1 MAAIMTYLLVT
12 VGGIVCVT
20 DSSRGCPD
28 WPGCYGKIVPPL
40 RTDAIIESVHR
51 LLAALTSVAI
61 VAAAIVGWRRSRS
74 IRWVSWPP
82 LIAVAFLLAVNVF
95 GALVVLRGLSPS
107 MAAVDLGSAL
117 MVLALMLTASVV
129 AASHYDYPRMPN
141 RLSFRNPFAKL
152 ALLTLFATFIVLV
165 SGPLVADP
173 GSTERC
179 LGWPLYADQTIS
191 ADLLGRLQVARTFGP
206 RRLVGGATGIL
217 AIATVIQ
224 AWRTQRR
231 QTGILRAA
239 TGAGVLLL
247 AETMVGALMAMR
259 GSGVWLLVVYAA
271 LAAGFWAVLVVLVV
285 MAGLPSPG
293 LNRVRWEEGADE
305 RAR

>member
-1 MAAIMTYLLVT
+1 
-12 VGGIVCVT
+12 VT

-51 LLAALTSVAI
+51 SLAALTSVAI
-61 VAAAIVGWRRSRS
+61 VAAAILGWWRSRS

-82 LIAVAFLLAVNVF
+82 LIAVAFLLAVNVL

-117 MVLALMLTASVV
+117 TVQALMLMASVV
-129 AASHYDYPRMPN
+129 ASSGYDNPRMPD
-141 RLSFRNPFAKL
+141 RLSFGNPFAKL
-152 ALLTLFATFIVLV
+152 TLLTLFATFIVLV
-165 SGPLVADP
+165 SGPLVASP

-179 LGWPLYADQTIS
+179 LGWPLFAGKTIS
-191 ADLLGRLQVARTFGP
+191 AGLLGWLQVARTFGP
-206 RRLVGGATGIL
+206 RRLVAVVAGIL
-217 AIATVIQ
+217 VTATVVQ
-224 AWRTQRR
+224 ACRTQRG
-231 QTGILRAA
+231 QAGIVGAA
-239 TGAGVLLL
+239 TAVGVLLL
-247 AETMVGALMAMR
+247 VETVVGALMAMR

-271 LAAGFWAVLVVLVV
+271 VAAALWAVLVVLVV
-285 MAGLPSPG
+285 RAGLVYPG
-293 LNRVRWEEGADE
+293 LRRIPGEEGADD